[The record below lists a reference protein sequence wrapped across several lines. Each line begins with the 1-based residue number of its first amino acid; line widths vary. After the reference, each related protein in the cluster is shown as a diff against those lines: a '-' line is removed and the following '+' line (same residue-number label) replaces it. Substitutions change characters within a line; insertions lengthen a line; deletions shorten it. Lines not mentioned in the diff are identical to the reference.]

1 MKKYMQSVK
10 SYIDNANLIQKGFL
24 FIGVVAFFV
33 WVTSVKWSSV
43 DNNLKYLWGNNYNYG
58 HFTIVYSLW
67 AMFIAVLGS
76 YIFKDNPR

>member
-43 DNNLKYLWGNNYNYG
+43 DNNLKIVSERLNYIRPTHRSPCVHRLG
-58 HFTIVYSLW
+58 GTHDQ
-67 AMFIAVLGS
+67 AVLL
-76 YIFKDNPR
+76 P